1 VIDARELHSV
11 IAVGAAGGC
20 VVAAPLSEHT
30 SLLTTMMVGQK
41 CADMVRQDS
50 HAEAHAGGH

>member
-11 IAVGAAGGC
+11 IAGAAADGC
-20 VVAAPLSEHT
+20 VVAAPLLEHL

-41 CADMVRQDS
+41 CADTVRQDP